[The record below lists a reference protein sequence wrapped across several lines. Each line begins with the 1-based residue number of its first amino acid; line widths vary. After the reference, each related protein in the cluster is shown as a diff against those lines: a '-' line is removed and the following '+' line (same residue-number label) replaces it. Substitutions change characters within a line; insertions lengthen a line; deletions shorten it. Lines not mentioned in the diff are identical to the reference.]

1 MTMKREPNIDK
12 GPARIARRISGLAY
26 TSQRAETLVGHIRP
40 IKRDTL
46 LIKIVNSIAEL
57 MMQGVWRPGDLI
69 PSESDLAQRFGVGR
83 STIREALKSFVV
95 LGVIE
100 ARAGEG
106 SFVRESTS
114 DLLSG
119 AFRWGLLLSERN
131 MADLVEARVLVET
144 DCARRAATSRTAEDV
159 ARLRDINGRMAD
171 SDINQGA
178 FMARD
183 NEFHIEIARIAGNVL
198 LQNIS
203 STIQAMVGIWYP
215 STYYQQEIKSLTMS
229 EHTAVVDA
237 IAAANPEGAA
247 EAMQEH
253 ISLASERLRRV
264 MENRSDA
271 ARIFPAVF

>member
-1 MTMKREPNIDK
+1 MDK
-12 GPARIARRISGLAY
+12 GPVHNVRRIRGRAH
-26 TSQRAETLVGHIRP
+26 THQRVGTAAEQIQP
-40 IKRDTL
+40 IARDTL
-46 LIKIVNSIAEL
+46 LVKIVNTIAGL
-57 MMQGVWRPGDLI
+57 MMRGIWRPGDMI
-69 PSESDLAQRFGVGR
+69 PSENELAQRFGVGR

-106 SFVRESTS
+106 SFVREPTS
-114 DLLSG
+114 DILSG
-119 AFRWGLLLSERN
+119 AFRWGLLLGERN
-131 MADLVEARVLVET
+131 IGDLVNVRLLVET
-144 DCARRAATSRTAEDV
+144 DCARRAATSRTPEDV

-229 EHTAVVDA
+229 EHAAVVDA
-237 IAAANPEGAA
+237 IAAANSEGAA

-253 ISLASERLRRV
+253 ISLAAERLRRV
-264 MENRSDA
+264 MENRGGE
-271 ARIFPAVF
+271 ARICPTVF

>member
-1 MTMKREPNIDK
+1 MTMKREPKIDK
-12 GPARIARRISGLAY
+12 SPSRIARRSRGLAY
-26 TSQRAETLVGHIRP
+26 TSQRVETLAGQIRP
-40 IKRDTL
+40 ITRDTL

-69 PSESDLAQRFGVGR
+69 PSEGDLAQLFGVGR
-83 STIREALKSFVV
+83 STIREAMKSFVV

-131 MADLVEARVLVET
+131 MDDLVEVRVLVET
-144 DCARRAATSRTAEDV
+144 NCARRAATSRTPEDV

-203 STIQAMVGIWYP
+203 STIQAIVGIWYP

-229 EHTAVVDA
+229 EHAAVVDA
-237 IAAANPEGAA
+237 IAAANSEGAS

-253 ISLASERLRRV
+253 ISLAAERLRRV
-264 MENRSDA
+264 MENRGGE